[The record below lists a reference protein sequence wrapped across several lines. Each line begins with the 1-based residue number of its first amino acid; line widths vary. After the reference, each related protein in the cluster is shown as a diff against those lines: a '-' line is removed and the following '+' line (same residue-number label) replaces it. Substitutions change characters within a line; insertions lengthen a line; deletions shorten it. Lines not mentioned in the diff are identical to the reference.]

1 MPFRVR
7 AQLPAILKTVRKI
20 GGLVESL
27 LRQSRCEG
35 NILREI
41 RRFYELAVRAV
52 CVHYSADTTGVDN
65 CSSSGHIALK
75 AICAT

>member
-7 AQLPAILKTVRKI
+7 TQLRAIWKTVRKI
-20 GGLVESL
+20 GGLVESF
-27 LRQSRCEG
+27 LRPSRCEG
-35 NILREI
+35 NILGEI
-41 RRFYELAVRAV
+41 RRFYDLAGRAA
-52 CVHYSADTTGVDN
+52 CVHYSPDTTDVDN